1 MKKLYLILTLL
12 ISTSIMFC
20 DTHITGGSYTT
31 STTWTAAA
39 DPYIIEGV
47 VTFGSEAILTIE
59 PGVIIKFEENTSLNI
74 LGKIIAIGSEL
85 NTIIFDSN
93 VVGEKWNGIH
103 LTNNRLSQI
112 EHCEVS
118 NSQNGG
124 INLSKS
130 TLIRIKYCSIYS
142 NTSSTGAGVNIENGC
157 SEILIENSSIYNNE
171 GNYVQNDME
180 GGGGIA
186 CYDSDLITI
195 DSNEIYSN
203 TGAYDDF
210 CSGGGIRVFNCSSV
224 HITNNENISYNEVIG
239 SGQGGGINI
248 SLGENNLIS
257 NNIIHHNEASF
268 GGGGIS
274 LRNAASIVDNEIY
287 NNEAQ
292 WGAGIYGSEI
302 ILEFGEY
309 VIEDNEVHHNIASWD
324 AGGIYLISL
333 HQYSGRINISRCNIY
348 SNQSTTGSGAGVY
361 LGLNMFVQMDYCN
374 IFDNEAGPNLT
385 GGGGIYVFGASI
397 ILSHSVLRNNT
408 AYRGGA
414 LYLKNSTPA
423 GNDPVSRV
431 DQCIIAENVG
441 TSYASGIFVES
452 EVQYIVSNIDCYN
465 TIFYDNSGSNGQDLY
480 IQHFYGNNYI
490 SIVKYNCFQSNGL
503 YIANQT
509 YVSTAGNIY
518 DDPKCTNPDD
528 YDYYLLPDSP
538 CIDTGNPN
546 WLPDPDGS
554 LSDMGCIPYDHI
566 YDKKFFHEDYNWISF
581 PRLPMSSQT
590 NTNQPV
596 TADNIVDILSPY
608 LPDYLELLYMS
619 NVNPILQYDNPVWIP
634 NDPDEYD
641 LYSSRGYKLKTED
654 PENTEISIDGP
665 RLEPDTEIDLQFG
678 ENWVGYWLTESQ
690 NIDDAFGEENFEK
703 ILSVK
708 AEDWEWIDMSS
719 QRGIGVP
726 QYYPMQALEYGKGY
740 VITLRE
746 AISDFQWQTGAPVIV
761 KDIPK
766 AEGFEYTALPDY
778 ETVIIDDIEGGSN
791 VTEIGAFI
799 DDICVGAA
807 VVTEFP
813 IQLLTYTQGVSRS
826 PELTFEVVT
835 NSRNSSEPVGYTTL
849 DLDTGEF
856 EEMSCILGRFDLN
869 VVKLDF
875 TGSTE
880 PDDQPIQSV
889 KLDGNYP
896 NPFNPETSISFSL
909 PSEQKVELTVY
920 NLKGQKVRVLAKG
933 SLSSGKHSIIWEGKD
948 NNGKQVG
955 SGLYFYK
962 LKTTDQEIS
971 KKMLLL
977 K

>member
-1 MKKLYLILTLL
+1 
-12 ISTSIMFC
+12 MFC

-47 VTFGSEAILTIE
+47 VIFGSEAILTIE
-59 PGVIIKFEENTSLNI
+59 SGVIIKFEENASLNI
-74 LGKIIAIGSEL
+74 LGQILAIGNEL
-85 NTIIFDSN
+85 DPIIFDSN
-93 VVGEKWNGIH
+93 VIGEKWNGLH
-103 LTNNRLSQI
+103 LNNNRLSHF
-112 EHCEVS
+112 EYCEVS

-124 INLSKS
+124 INLTKS
-130 TLIRIKYCSIYS
+130 TLIRIKYCSIYN
-142 NTSSTGAGVNIENGC
+142 NTSSKGAGINIENGC
-157 SEILIENSSIYNNE
+157 SEIQVENSSIFNNE

-203 TGAYDDF
+203 TGAYDGL
-210 CSGGGIRVFNCSSV
+210 CGGGGIRVYNCSNV
-224 HITNNENISYNEVIG
+224 HIIDNENISYNEAID

-248 SLGENNLIS
+248 SLGEDNLIS
-257 NNIIHHNEASF
+257 NNKIHHNEASIS
-268 GGGGIS
+268 GGGIY
-274 LRNAASIVDNEIY
+274 LWNATSIVDNEIY
-287 NNEAQ
+287 NNTASM
-292 WGAGIYGSEI
+292 GGGISGNAI
-302 ILEFGEY
+302 IMEFGEY
-309 VIEDNEVHHNIASWD
+309 VIEDNEIHHNTSSSVG
-324 AGGIYLISL
+324 GGIVLFSEP
-333 HQYSGRINISRCNIY
+333 QYSGRININRCNIY

-361 LGLNMFVQMDYCN
+361 LGCNMYAQMDYCN

-385 GGGGIYVFGASI
+385 GGGGIYVDGATI
-397 ILSHSVLRNNT
+397 VLRHSVLRNNT

-423 GNDPVSRV
+423 GYDPVSRV

-452 EVQYIVSNIDCYN
+452 EALNIASNIDCYN
-465 TIFYDNSGSNGQDLY
+465 TIFYDNYGSYGKDLY
-480 IQHFYGNNYI
+480 IQCYAGNLYY
-490 SIVKYNCFQSNGL
+490 SYVKYNRFDQDGFYISNNYYYL
-503 YIANQT
+503 
-509 YVSTAGNIY
+509 VFEEGNIY
-518 DDPKCTNPDD
+518 DDPECTNPDD

-538 CIDTGNPN
+538 CIDTGHPN
-546 WLPDPDGS
+546 WPLDPDGTRA
-554 LSDMGCIPYDHI
+554 DMGCIPYDHI
-566 YDKKFFHEDYNWISF
+566 DDKKFFHSDYNWISF
-581 PRLPMSSQT
+581 PRLPMVSQT

-596 TADNIVDILSPY
+596 TADNIVDILTPY
-608 LPDYLELLYMS
+608 LPDYLELLHMS
-619 NVNPILQYDNPVWIP
+619 NVTPVLKYENQSWLP

-641 LYSSRGYKLKTED
+641 LFSSNGYKLKTEE
-654 PENTEISIDGP
+654 PENTEITIAGP
-665 RLEPDTEIDLQFG
+665 RLGPDTEIDLQFG

-690 NIDDAFGEENFEK
+690 NIDDAFGEVNFEK

-719 QRGIGVP
+719 QRGIGEP

-766 AEGFEYTALPDY
+766 AESFEYTALPDY
-778 ETVIIDDIEGGSN
+778 VTVIIDDIEGGSS
-791 VTEIGAFI
+791 VTEIGAFV
-799 DDICVGAA
+799 DDVCVGAA

-813 IQLLTYTQGVSRS
+813 VQLLTYTQGVSRS

-835 NSRNSSEPVGYTTL
+835 NSRNSSEPVCYTTL
-849 DLDTGEF
+849 DLGTGEF

-875 TGSTE
+875 AGSTE

-889 KLDGNYP
+889 KLNGNYP

-909 PSEQKVELTVY
+909 HTEQKVALTVY
-920 NLKGQKVRVLAKG
+920 NLKGQKVRELAKG
-933 SLSSGKHSIIWEGKD
+933 SLSSGKHSVIWEGKD
-948 NNGKQVG
+948 DTGKQVG

-962 LKTTDQEIS
+962 LKTADKEIT